1 MYREIDEKIINKNLG
16 KLEDKAK
23 EIYLNNYEPKL
34 TELNEVYKIIKD
46 YIKEKDLIIYGGYA
60 QNALIKIHEKKK
72 VFYKEIDVPDIEFY
86 THEPQKDLI
95 QLCDILNEK
104 KFKFVEGV
112 EGVHNETYNLFV
124 NFHGYLDIS
133 YMPKNILDNCPTIR
147 TEGMRMTHPHFM
159 FVDALRVYTDP
170 MTSYFRLSKT
180 FSRFTTLMDYFP
192 FNEEAIYNIIHFNVT
207 ISEKEYDKITK
218 FIRKQ
223 IIRNSKL
230 IMIGFHPF
238 NRLMKKAEMPKTHY
252 IQEYYY
258 QVISDNYNND
268 KDKILNLLNKNFKN
282 ITKKSYY
289 KFFQFCDKSTEYYYK
304 DQLIL
309 RLYGNNGRCNVHKY
323 SNKKKIHYGTF
334 QLILM
339 YCLIHYNIAIIRNN
353 KFIQKV
359 NITMMTRL
367 LKARDTYLEK
377 RNLNVLDK
385 TPFEEFTMECI
396 GKPYDI
402 LRESR
407 IKLKENIK
415 KGKKAKFR
423 YTPKGTPGK
432 VPNYI
437 FENSSGDVKN

>member
-1 MYREIDEKIINKNLG
+1 MYRDVDKDIITKNLV

-23 EIYLNNYEPKL
+23 EIVLNNYEP
-34 TELNEVYKIIKD
+34 TFSELKEVYKIIKD
-46 YIKEKDLIIYGGYA
+46 YIKEKDLIIYGGYS
-60 QNALIKIHEKKK
+60 QNALIKLHDEKN
-72 VFYKEIDVPDIEFY
+72 VFYRDIDVPDIEFY
-86 THEPQKDLI
+86 TAEPQKDLI
-95 QLCDILNEK
+95 QLCDILYK
-104 KFKFVEGV
+104 KNYKYVEGV
-112 EGVHNETYNLFV
+112 EGIHNETYNLFV

-159 FVDALRVYTDP
+159 YTDALRVYTDP

-180 FSRFTTLMDYFP
+180 FSRFTTLMNYFP
-192 FNEEAIYNIIHFNVT
+192 FNEQAIYNTLDFNVT
-207 ISEKEYDKITK
+207 LSEKEYDEITR

-223 IIRNSKL
+223 IVRNSKL
-230 IMIGFHPF
+230 VMIGFHTF

-258 QVISDNYNND
+258 QVISDNYID
-268 KDKILNLLNKNFKN
+268 DRDKIFNLLKNNFTN

-289 KFFQFCDKSTEYYYK
+289 KYFQFLDKTTEYYYK

-309 RLYGNNGRCNVHKY
+309 RLYGNNERCTVYQY
-323 SNKKKIHYGTF
+323 SKKKKINYGTF

-339 YCLIHYNIAIIRNN
+339 YCLIHYNIATVRNN
-353 KFIQKV
+353 NFIKKI
-359 NITMMTRL
+359 NITMITRL

-377 RNLNVLDK
+377 RNLNVLDD

-396 GKPYDI
+396 GKPYNI

-407 IKLKENIK
+407 IKLKANIK
-415 KGKKAKFR
+415 KGRQAKFR
-423 YTPKGTPGK
+423 YTPRGNPGK
-432 VPNYI
+432 VPNYR
-437 FENSSGDVKN
+437 FDNSSGELKN